1 MIIKTDPFFHVV
13 IDNFFPEEV
22 AHQLSNDFLDYD
34 DSKWYCFDNP
44 IENKKICN
52 NWNIFPKTTY
62 TEITRLLSNKF
73 VEELKKITGIDPI
86 YPDIGL
92 LGSGWHM
99 HGRGGKLNVH
109 RDYVIHPKIKLSRK
123 LNLIVYLTPNWNP
136 EWGGALEI
144 WSHNSETDKPKECVS
159 KIDCLFNRAII
170 FDTAQ
175 NSWHG
180 LPNAL
185 TCPDNVYRKS
195 IALYYLTDITGN
207 EEQRFRA
214 QFVPS
219 KDQINDKSIEEFCEQ
234 RSKLY

>member
-1 MIIKTDPFFHVV
+1 MIIKHDPFFHIV

-22 AHQLSNDFLDYD
+22 AHQLSNEFVDYQD
-34 DSKWYCFDNP
+34 PYWKKFDNP
-44 IENKKICN
+44 IENKKISN

-62 TEITRLLSNKF
+62 SEITRLLSNDYI
-73 VEELKKITGIDPI
+73 EELKKITGIDKL

-92 LGSGWHM
+92 SGAGWHM

-109 RDYVIHPKIKLSRK
+109 RDYVIHPKINLSRK
-123 LNLIVYLTPNWNP
+123 LNLIIYLTPNWNQ
-136 EWGGALEI
+136 EWGGGLEL
-144 WSHNSETDKPKECVS
+144 WSHDSTTDRPKELVHKIECV
-159 KIDCLFNRAII
+159 FNRAII
-170 FDTAQ
+170 FDTTQ

-195 IALYYLTDITGN
+195 IALYYLTDLTGN
-207 EEQRFRA
+207 EEQRYRA

-219 KDQINDKSIEEFCEQ
+219 KEQMNDKSIEEFCEQ